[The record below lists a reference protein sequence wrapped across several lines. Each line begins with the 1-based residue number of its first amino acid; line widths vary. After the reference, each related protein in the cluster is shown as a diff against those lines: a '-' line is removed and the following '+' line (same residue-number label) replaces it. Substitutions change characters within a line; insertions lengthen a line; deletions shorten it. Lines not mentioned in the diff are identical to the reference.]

1 MFLCDSA
8 VRCGVRGEMKLLDVC
23 VIVLVS
29 VFYLSRLPS
38 PLRSLKADLIAK
50 SRLTI
55 LSAVCQ
61 LVVNLAACDYL
72 AARLSPAGA
81 NHPERIAL
89 EIAGW
94 LFSGFPFGPVCR
106 FFYQTSSPRSL
117 CRLSRPKPH
126 YPP

>member
-1 MFLCDSA
+1 
-8 VRCGVRGEMKLLDVC
+8 MKLLDVC

-61 LVVNLAACDYL
+61 LVGNLAACDYL

-89 EIAGW
+89 GIAGW
-94 LFSGFPFGPVCR
+94 LFSGFLFEPGGG
-106 FFYQTSSPRSL
+106 FFFSNLFSKKPWRPRP
-117 CRLSRPKPH
+117 PKAPQ
-126 YPP
+126 PP